1 MADTKNNDNLL
12 SPLVDSIFEC
22 GNLIWKLISN
32 NPNKVNWRDE
42 FLALDIKNKDDATP
56 KFLNCYEDNYRIEYL
71 FSLPAGLTVEKVEK
85 SISRVA
91 TLHSK
96 NLEYVSIKRFQD
108 KVKIVIDKGVFENEI
123 FKFEDMEFDFKKN
136 ALLLPIGYYLKDGKK
151 TLLYLDLSVSTQCHV
166 LIGGTSGYGKTNIVK
181 SILATIVT
189 YYSYQDVNLIISD
202 LKGSELPAFA
212 NTKHCTRYTDSPTE
226 TVTIVKELLNEM
238 DRRYALLLANKCKDI
253 SSYNAKGFKLPRI
266 IFLIDEFADLTL
278 LAASGDIDSNVTSDL
293 ARLLQKG
300 RSAGIH
306 CIFSLQTAKAT
317 LIPTEIRNNIPLTIG
332 VGCRDGNQ
340 SKTVTGDYTDLALL
354 RDRPSGLCMVFGLPR
369 FDNLNLVKTF
379 CMPQSDEEM
388 ESILEPY
395 YKPDPKKQELL
406 EKANR
411 LNDSLNTKVSDYAVV
426 NKVSGFG
433 TLDKKELFSSYGETR
448 RPVAK
453 KRQSHRSKKVKLDK
467 LDQLK

>member
-1 MADTKNNDNLL
+1 MSDNTNLL
-12 SPLVDSIFEC
+12 SPLVDSIYEC
-22 GNLIWKLISN
+22 GSLLWKLISN
-32 NPNKVNWRDE
+32 NPNKVNWREE
-42 FLALDIKNKDDATP
+42 FLALGIKNNEEATP
-56 KFLNCYEDNYRIEYL
+56 KFLKCYEDDYRIEYL
-71 FSLPAGLTVEKVEK
+71 FTLPIGLTVEKVEN

-96 NLEYVSIKRFQD
+96 QPEYVSVERFQD
-108 KVKIVIDKGVFENEI
+108 KVKIVIDKGVFENEL
-123 FKFEDMEFDFKKN
+123 FRFEDLDFKPKKN
-136 ALLLPIGYYLKDGKK
+136 ALLIPVGYYLKEGKK
-151 TLLYLDLSVSTQCHV
+151 TMLYLDLSASTQCHV
-166 LIGGTSGYGKTNIVK
+166 LIGGSSGYGKTNIAKFMLTAV
-181 SILATIVT
+181 VT
-189 YYSYQDVNLIISD
+189 NYSYQDVNFIISD
-202 LKGSELPAFA
+202 LKGTEFPLFA
-212 NTKHCTRYTDSPTE
+212 NTKHCIRYTDSPEE
-226 TVTIVKELLNEM
+226 TVAIVKDLLVEM
-238 DRRYALLLANKCKDI
+238 DKRYALLKENKCKDI
-253 SSYNAKGFKLPRI
+253 SSYNSKGFKLPRI
-266 IFLIDEFADLTL
+266 IFFIDEFADLTL
-278 LAASGDIDSNVTSDL
+278 LAESGDIDSNVIPDL

-306 CIFSLQTAKAT
+306 CMFSLQTAKAT
-317 LIPTEIRNNIPLTIG
+317 LIPTEIRNNMPITIG

-340 SKTVTGDYTDLALL
+340 SKTVSGDSTDLVLL

-369 FDNLNLVKTF
+369 FDNLNLVKSF
-379 CMPQSDEEM
+379 FMPKDEEEM

-395 YKPDPKKQELL
+395 YKPDPKKQELI